1 MPQSERRSSEE
12 QEFNELTQLSVSPR
26 SVISVE
32 LISFLLLFL
41 CVFLLLISKERKKKT
56 FKIDETFSLQ
66 AIQTVP
72 AFLSTKLYE
81 LYIQSC
87 LI

>member
-41 CVFLLLISKERKKKT
+41 CVFLLLISKEKKKPL
-56 FKIDETFSLQ
+56 K
-66 AIQTVP
+66 
-72 AFLSTKLYE
+72 
-81 LYIQSC
+81 
-87 LI
+87 

>member
-32 LISFLLLFL
+32 LLSFLLLFL
-41 CVFLLLISKERKKKT
+41 CVFLLLISKEKKT

-72 AFLSTKLYE
+72 AFLSTKLNE
-81 LYIQSC
+81 LYIKSC

>member
-32 LISFLLLFL
+32 LLSFLLLFL
-41 CVFLLLISKERKKKT
+41 CVFLLLISKEKKT
-56 FKIDETFSLQ
+56 FKIDEIFSLK

-72 AFLSTKLYE
+72 AFLSTKL
-81 LYIQSC
+81 
-87 LI
+87 